1 MKTDIL
7 FSSPRLRFS
16 REQQEAVLAWG
27 RELGARDVPTL
38 YSIEKFQSA
47 ALKSIGDPTRR
58 VQADSGNVFYINSL
72 VQAMARVRMSS
83 FTGSPFDCSWRA
95 QDYAHPSTR
104 QQIHAFPEFTAGGP
118 VSEVWQS
125 SKWLED
131 APDDVLTPMIRLGDK
146 DYYIKE
152 LAYCCDQS
160 WFIPMRFFTR
170 KGEMWASGHRVS
182 RKNVRTDSF
191 YILNMLI

>member
-1 MKTDIL
+1 MMKTDIL

-72 VQAMARVRMSS
+72 VQAMAR
-83 FTGSPFDCSWRA
+83 
-95 QDYAHPSTR
+95 DYAHPSTR

-170 KGEMWASGHRVS
+170 KGEMTA
-182 RKNVRTDSF
+182 
-191 YILNMLI
+191 YMLLRSAVLKVVPTL